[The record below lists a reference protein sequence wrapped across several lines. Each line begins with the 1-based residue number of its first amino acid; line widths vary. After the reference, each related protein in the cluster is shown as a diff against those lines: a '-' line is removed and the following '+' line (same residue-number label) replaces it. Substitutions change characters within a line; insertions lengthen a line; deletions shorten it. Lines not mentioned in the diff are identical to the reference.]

1 MCDEVKSCASRE
13 SYVNCLLAAA
23 RSPVKPISFR
33 YVAVSYTVSMGE
45 RTSQAA
51 SLLVKLNNQLHQEIR
66 LDLPELTIGRAKD
79 NDLVVADPC
88 ISAHHA
94 RLVKVQSLFYV
105 EDLGSTNGTF
115 INGLKIAE
123 QPLKDLDEISI
134 GTYRLFFRESDTPRK
149 ESQTESDAIDATIVL
164 RPKVRPL
171 ADVKPVSA
179 LLSHVDGK
187 TILSAHRIRG
197 PIAIIGAHEHAAVK
211 LTGWFAPKVAAILER
226 QAQSFAIR
234 PGPGAKLTV
243 NQSLVIGSTVLK
255 SGDLI
260 EVAGLKL
267 IFSLAPERPSHVTS

>member
-1 MCDEVKSCASRE
+1 
-13 SYVNCLLAAA
+13 
-23 RSPVKPISFR
+23 
-33 YVAVSYTVSMGE
+33 MGE

-51 SLLVKLNNQLHQEIR
+51 SLLIKLNNQLHQEIR

-94 RLVKVQSLFYV
+94 RLVKVQSMFYV

-115 INGLKIAE
+115 INGLKIDE
-123 QPLKDLDEISI
+123 QPLKHLDEISI
-134 GTYRLFFRESDTPRK
+134 GTYRLFFRESDSPLK
-149 ESQTESDAIDATIVL
+149 ECQTESDAIDETIVL

-179 LLSHVDGK
+179 VLSYVDAK
-187 TILSAHRIRG
+187 TIPRAHRIRG
-197 PIAIIGAHEHAAVK
+197 PIAIIGTHEHAAVK

-226 QAQSFAIR
+226 QAQSYAIR
-234 PGPGAKLTV
+234 PGPGSKLTV
-243 NQSLVIGSTVLK
+243 NQSHVIGSTLLK

-260 EVAGLKL
+260 EVAALKL
-267 IFSLAPERPSHVTS
+267 IFSLAPERASDVTS